1 MPSNTCQQI
10 NPDLHL
16 DSLSVL
22 KLLSLK
28 PMGVITLDELEFFI
42 YHTVCEKVD
51 TLLNLLEFN
60 QCILIDGENIHL
72 TDIGLEH
79 LEANG

>member
-16 DSLSVL
+16 DSLAVL

-28 PMGVITLDELEFFI
+28 PMGTVTLDELEFFI
-42 YHTVCEKVD
+42 YHSVCEKVD

-60 QCILIDGENIHL
+60 QCILIDGENIYL
-72 TDIGLEH
+72 TDFGLEY
-79 LEANG
+79 LEVNG